1 MLTALAPWLASAAHP
16 KALQNAKYDRLI
28 LLRHGLALEGVVIDT
43 LLADYLR
50 DAAAKHGLEVMAE
63 REFGFS
69 PTAYSDLVGKK
80 QTFAD
85 VAIEPASLYCGM
97 DVHVTRRLA
106 LQLREQLEAM
116 GPQMVQLLLQV
127 EQPLEP
133 VLALMEATGI
143 RIDVPYLAELS
154 REMGSTLERLEA
166 GAKEAAGTDFNLGS
180 PKQLGELLFGTL
192 GLDRKKSRRTKTG
205 FSTDATVLE
214 KLENDHPVVPL
225 VLEHRV
231 LSKLKSTYVDALPQL
246 VEAETGRVHTDF
258 NQAVTATGRLSSS
271 NPNLQNIPVRTEYSR
286 RIRKAFL
293 PQEGWTLISAD
304 YSQIELRI
312 LTHLS
317 GEDVLQDAY
326 RSGDDVHAL
335 TARLLLEKDEIS
347 ADERRLGKTI
357 NFGVIYGMGAQRF
370 ARETGV
376 SQVEAKDFLTKY
388 KQRYPKVFAFL
399 ELQERLA
406 LSRGYV
412 ETILG
417 RRRPFHFDR
426 NGLGRLLG
434 KDPLEI
440 DLDVARRGGMEAQ
453 QLRAAANAPIQ
464 GSSADIIKVAMVQLQ
479 AALQSQGLPARL
491 LLQVHDEL
499 VLEVEPDALEA
510 TRQLVVTTM
519 ENAVKLSVPLVAE
532 TGVGANWMEA
542 K

>member
-1 MLTALAPWLASAAHP
+1 M
-16 KALQNAKYDRLI
+16 
-28 LLRHGLALEGVVIDT
+28 
-43 LLADYLR
+43 
-50 DAAAKHGLEVMAE
+50 
-63 REFGFS
+63 
-69 PTAYSDLVGKK
+69 
-80 QTFAD
+80 
-85 VAIEPASLYCGM
+85 
-97 DVHVTRRLA
+97 
-106 LQLREQLEAM
+106 
-116 GPQMVQLLLQV
+116 
-127 EQPLEP
+127 
-133 VLALMEATGI
+133 
-143 RIDVPYLAELS
+143 
-154 REMGSTLERLEA
+154 
-166 GAKEAAGTDFNLGS
+166 
-180 PKQLGELLFGTL
+180 
-192 GLDRKKSRRTKTG
+192 
-205 FSTDATVLE
+205 
-214 KLENDHPVVPL
+214 
-225 VLEHRV
+225 
-231 LSKLKSTYVDALPQL
+231 
-246 VEAETGRVHTDF
+246 EAETGRVHTDF

-293 PQEGWTLISAD
+293 PQEGWTLLSAD

-317 GEDVLQDAY
+317 GEEVLQEAY
-326 RSGDDVHAL
+326 RNGDDVHAL
-335 TARLLLEKDEIS
+335 TARLLLDKDEVT

-376 SQVEAKDFLTKY
+376 SQMEAKEFLAKY

-434 KDPLEI
+434 KEPLEI

-479 AALQSQGLPARL
+479 DALQRQGLSAQL

-499 VLEVEPDALEA
+499 VLEVAPDALET
-510 TRQLVVTTM
+510 TRKLVVQTM
-519 ENAVKLSVPLVAE
+519 EQAVALSVPLVVE

>member
-1 MLTALAPWLASAAHP
+1 M
-16 KALQNAKYDRLI
+16 
-28 LLRHGLALEGVVIDT
+28 
-43 LLADYLR
+43 
-50 DAAAKHGLEVMAE
+50 
-63 REFGFS
+63 
-69 PTAYSDLVGKK
+69 
-80 QTFAD
+80 
-85 VAIEPASLYCGM
+85 
-97 DVHVTRRLA
+97 
-106 LQLREQLEAM
+106 
-116 GPQMVQLLLQV
+116 
-127 EQPLEP
+127 
-133 VLALMEATGI
+133 
-143 RIDVPYLAELS
+143 
-154 REMGSTLERLEA
+154 
-166 GAKEAAGTDFNLGS
+166 
-180 PKQLGELLFGTL
+180 
-192 GLDRKKSRRTKTG
+192 
-205 FSTDATVLE
+205 
-214 KLENDHPVVPL
+214 VPL

-271 NPNLQNIPVRTEYSR
+271 NPNLQNIPVRTDYSR

-293 PQEGWTLISAD
+293 PQENWTLLSAD

-317 GEDVLQDAY
+317 GEDVLQQAY
-326 RSGDDVHAL
+326 REGDDVHAL
-335 TARLLLEKDEIS
+335 TARLLLDKEEVNS
-347 ADERRLGKTI
+347 DERRLGKTI

-376 SQVEAKDFLTKY
+376 NQSEAKDFLLRY
-388 KQRYPKVFAFL
+388 RERYPKVFAFL

-412 ETILG
+412 ETIMG

-434 KDPLEI
+434 KEPMEI

-464 GSSADIIKVAMVQLQ
+464 GSSADIIKLAMIQLQ
-479 AALQSQGLPARL
+479 AAIEQQALPARL

-499 VLEVEPDALEA
+499 VLEVDPDALESI
-510 TRQLVVTTM
+510 QKLVVNTM
-519 ENAVKLSVPLVAE
+519 ENAVTLSVPLVAE
-532 TGVGANWMEA
+532 TGLGANWMDA